1 MRRPGSGT
9 RWGLPATS
17 RGVHG
22 GHPGSLNRRAEGRYR
37 AGFVNALLALGSLLA
52 TATCLAVLVWLHVLP
67 TGYRPIRN
75 AVSDYGVGRFAH
87 LYRAQTAASAIAALL
102 LAGAL
107 SGGVDPTPILVVF
120 LLLVFAAARLLIPW
134 YPTDLD
140 RAQPTRTGRIHVL
153 LAGLAFGSIA
163 WASAS
168 LPDRVDWPGVHGTLV
183 ALGWAVVVLAVGCGL
198 CMSRA
203 LHQATEPFFGLVER
217 LFYAAM
223 LTWLALVAVQ
233 LL

>member
-1 MRRPGSGT
+1 MT
-9 RWGLPATS
+9 TLLAA
-17 RGVHG
+17 
-22 GHPGSLNRRAEGRYR
+22 GSLFAS
-37 AGFVNALLALGSLLA
+37 AA
-52 TATCLAVLVWLHVLP
+52 CLAVLVWLHLLP

-75 AVSDYGVGRFAH
+75 AVSDYGVGRSAP
-87 LYRAQTAASAIAALL
+87 LYRAQTSACAVSALL
-102 LAGAL
+102 LAAAL
-107 SGGVDPTPILVVF
+107 SAGADPAPTLVIV
-120 LLLVFAAARLLIPW
+120 LLVVFAAARIAIPW
-134 YPTDLD
+134 FPTDLD

-163 WASAS
+163 WAAAS

-183 ALGWAVVVLAVGCGL
+183 ALGWAVVVLAVACGL

-203 LHQATEPFFGLVER
+203 LHRATEPFFGLVER

-223 LTWLALVAVQ
+223 LAWLAVVAAQ

>member
-1 MRRPGSGT
+1 MSGI
-9 RWGLPATS
+9 A
-17 RGVHG
+17 
-22 GHPGSLNRRAEGRYR
+22 A
-37 AGFVNALLALGSLLA
+37 FGSLLGSGA
-52 TATCLAVLVWLHVLP
+52 CLAVLVWLHILP
-67 TGYRPIRN
+67 TGYDPIRN

-87 LYRAQTAASAIAALL
+87 LYRTQTAACAVSALL

-107 SGGVDPTPILVVF
+107 SGGVDPAPTLVVV
-120 LLLVFAAARLLIPW
+120 LLVVFAAARLLIPW

-140 RAQPTRTGRIHVL
+140 RSQPTRTGRVHVL

-163 WASAS
+163 WASAA

-183 ALGWAVVVLAVGCGL
+183 ALGWSVVVLAVACGL

-203 LHQATEPFFGLVER
+203 LHRATEPFFGLVER

-223 LTWLALVAVQ
+223 LAWLAFVAVQ